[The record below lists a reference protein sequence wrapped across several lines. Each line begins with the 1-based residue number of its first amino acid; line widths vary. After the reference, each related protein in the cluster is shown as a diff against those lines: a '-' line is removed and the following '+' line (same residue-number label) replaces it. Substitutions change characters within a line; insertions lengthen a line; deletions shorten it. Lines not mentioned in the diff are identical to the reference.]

1 MKFRT
6 LNVIFFF
13 YVFAVGIVALGASNT
28 FNYPYNTSS
37 WVIDPSLLFGT
48 VGIVTLIVSAIFLM
62 ITLTSKEET
71 DDEAS
76 RLTGD

>member
-28 FNYPYNTSS
+28 FNYPYNRS
-37 WVIDPSLLFGT
+37 WTIDPSLLFGT
-48 VGIVTLIVSAIFLM
+48 VGIVTLIVSAIFLI